1 MNINQILK
9 QTVQDA
15 FLSVYQTKIET
26 AMVQVEE
33 TDPGFEGDL
42 TIVLFNLLKFSRKKP
57 EQTAGEVAAYLTQ
70 NLDFIERF
78 NIVKGFLN
86 LVIKVSFWLK
96 HLKEIQKDQ
105 HIPIEKTSLP
115 QKYLIEYSSPNTNK
129 PLHLGHIRN
138 NLLGQSLSEFLKL
151 RGHQVVKVNLV
162 NDRGIH
168 ICKSMLAWMKDETH
182 PTPESLRIKGDHL
195 VGNYYVKF
203 DKMLKAEIEQ
213 SISLGISREDAEN
226 LSSVMKEARQLLI
239 RWEKNDPEVRKIWKM
254 MNDWVY
260 AGFDETYRRL
270 GISFDKIYYESDTYL
285 LGKAI
290 VDEGLEKGIFY
301 RKEDNSVWVDLSADG
316 FDEKLLLRADG
327 TSVYIT
333 QDLGTAE
340 LRYYDY
346 QPDVMVYVVGNEQEY
361 HFNVL
366 KTVMKKLGRP
376 YAESIFHLSYGMVDL
391 PEGKMKSREGT
402 VVDADDLMDK
412 MQETA
417 LQYMA
422 ESGKSAEIDQ
432 EEQKILSEMVG
443 MGALKFFILK
453 TDSKKRIL
461 FDPKESI
468 DFQGFTGPFI
478 QYTHA
483 RIQSVFRKG
492 SIEKPFDFQYNLNVR
507 ISDEEKEILKKIYF
521 LGQSLAVAEQRLDT
535 SVIALYIYQ
544 LAKLYNKFYHDY
556 PILNETDEDKK
567 AFRIVMSWAVSLVL
581 RKLSGIL
588 GIEMPE
594 KM

>member
-15 FLSVYQTKIET
+15 FLSVYQAKIET

-57 EQTAGEVAAYLTQ
+57 EQTAGELAAYLTQ

-86 LVIKVSFWLK
+86 LVIKDSFWLN
-96 HLKEIQKDQ
+96 HLKEIQKEQ

-340 LRYYDY
+340 LRYHDY

-581 RKLSGIL
+581 RELSGIL

>member
-15 FLSVYQTKIET
+15 FLSVYQAKIET

-57 EQTAGEVAAYLTQ
+57 EQTAGEVAEYLTQ

-86 LVIKVSFWLK
+86 LVIKDSFWLN
-96 HLKEIQKDQ
+96 HLKEIQKEQ

-226 LSSVMKEARQLLI
+226 MSSIMKEARQLLI
-239 RWEKNDPEVRKIWKM
+239 RWEKNDPEVRKIWEM

-340 LRYYDY
+340 LRYHDF

-422 ESGKSAEIDQ
+422 ESGKSAEIDE

>member
-15 FLSVYQTKIET
+15 FLSVYQAKIET

-86 LVIKVSFWLK
+86 LVIKDSFWLN
-96 HLKEIQKDQ
+96 HLKEIQKEQ

-213 SISLGISREDAEN
+213 AISLGISREDAEN

-239 RWEKNDPEVRKIWKM
+239 RWEKNDPEVRKIWEM

-301 RKEDNSVWVDLSADG
+301 RKDDNSVWVDLSADG

-340 LRYYDY
+340 LRYHDF

-492 SIEKPFDFQYNLNVR
+492 SIQKPFDFQYNLNVR

>member
-340 LRYYDY
+340 LRYHDY

-544 LAKLYNKFYHDY
+544 LARLYNKFYHDY

>member
-15 FLSVYQTKIET
+15 FLSVYQAKIET

-86 LVIKVSFWLK
+86 LVIKDSFWLK
-96 HLKEIQKDQ
+96 HLKEIQKEQ

-213 SISLGISREDAEN
+213 AISLGISREDAEN

-239 RWEKNDPEVRKIWKM
+239 RWEKNDPEVRKIWEM

-301 RKEDNSVWVDLSADG
+301 RKDDNSVWVDLSADG

-340 LRYYDY
+340 LRYHDF

-492 SIEKPFDFQYNLNVR
+492 SIQKPFDFQYNLNVR

>member
-15 FLSVYQTKIET
+15 FLSVYQAKIET

-33 TDPGFEGDL
+33 TDPGFEGDM

-57 EQTAGEVAAYLTQ
+57 EQTAGEVAEYLTQ

-86 LVIKVSFWLK
+86 LVIKDSFWLN
-96 HLKEIQKDQ
+96 HLKEIQKEQ

-226 LSSVMKEARQLLI
+226 MSSIMKEARQLLI
-239 RWEKNDPEVRKIWKM
+239 RWEKNDPEVRKIWEM

-340 LRYYDY
+340 LRYHDF

-422 ESGKSAEIDQ
+422 ESGKSAEID
-432 EEQKILSEMVG
+432 EEEHLSSS
-443 MGALKFFILK
+443 F
-453 TDSKKRIL
+453 
-461 FDPKESI
+461 
-468 DFQGFTGPFI
+468 
-478 QYTHA
+478 
-483 RIQSVFRKG
+483 
-492 SIEKPFDFQYNLNVR
+492 
-507 ISDEEKEILKKIYF
+507 
-521 LGQSLAVAEQRLDT
+521 
-535 SVIALYIYQ
+535 
-544 LAKLYNKFYHDY
+544 
-556 PILNETDEDKK
+556 
-567 AFRIVMSWAVSLVL
+567 
-581 RKLSGIL
+581 
-588 GIEMPE
+588 
-594 KM
+594 

>member
-15 FLSVYQTKIET
+15 FLSVYQAKIET

-86 LVIKVSFWLK
+86 LVIKDSFWLN
-96 HLKEIQKDQ
+96 HLKEIQKEQ

-213 SISLGISREDAEN
+213 AISLGISREDAEN

-239 RWEKNDPEVRKIWKM
+239 RWEKNDPEVRKIWEM

-301 RKEDNSVWVDLSADG
+301 RKDDNSVWVDLSADG

-340 LRYYDY
+340 LRYHDY

-492 SIEKPFDFQYNLNVR
+492 SIQKPFDFQYNLNVR

>member
-86 LVIKVSFWLK
+86 LVIKDSFWLN
-96 HLKEIQKDQ
+96 HLKEIQKEQ

-340 LRYYDY
+340 LRYHDY